1 MFRRFILSSFIFSSA
16 SESEQQPYAAPGFG
30 WVFFPVGLPD
40 SQPSSVRL
48 AEQGL
53 ILIKGLKPQTQTN
66 TTANADLYLP
76 HFLCFTGEIKCKIL
90 SSSPENAL
98 ESAFN

>member
-1 MFRRFILSSFIFSSA
+1 MFRRFILSSFVFSSA

-30 WVFFPVGLPD
+30 WVFFPPSGSR
-40 SQPSSVRL
+40 SQPSSMRL
-48 AEQGL
+48 AEQEL
-53 ILIKGLKPQTQTN
+53 ILIKGLKPPTQTN

-76 HFLCFTGEIKCKIL
+76 HFLGFTGEIKCKIL
-90 SSSPENAL
+90 SSPPESAL